1 MTLDSY
7 NIFYAKY
14 RIASG
19 CDSTYFRLYLQRL
32 EKSFVLVIIAYTIWK
47 EYLLL
52 SYLKADLVSNNG
64 KIVVFLTDYHTWSS
78 YNFSKNSEAQAYL
91 LPLAETRAE
100 QMIKK

>member
-32 EKSFVLVIIAYTIWK
+32 EKSFVLVITAYTIWK

-52 SYLKADLVSNNG
+52 
-64 KIVVFLTDYHTWSS
+64 
-78 YNFSKNSEAQAYL
+78 
-91 LPLAETRAE
+91 
-100 QMIKK
+100 